1 VLLVLGTVTVLA
13 DHIGFSGPTYPVTG
27 APRAVIAMD
36 LDADGK
42 TDFASADMHSDTVT
56 LYRGDGTG
64 ALTLW
69 SVLALPGGAGP
80 FDITA
85 ADLNRDGTNDL
96 IVANADNHTVA
107 IFLSKHGGVPGD
119 TGRLTLR
126 VAGSPR
132 GVAVADVNR
141 DGKLDLAV
149 TGAACSCVA
158 VLRNDG
164 AGAFTEMAR
173 IGGLGQPHGIAV
185 GDFNRDDI
193 PDLAVASPG
202 ANAVHVLVGDG
213 RFRFASRRYGPAP
226 ATRALAVLDYDRDGW
241 PDLVSANTTSS
252 DVQPVIS
259 VFHNDRG
266 VLRYTAEAAAHPDS
280 VERAGDRRGIALLNV
295 DGDGWPDLAVSVRS
309 TGVVHYYNGTGTE
322 FFGRG
327 GSDEVR
333 FPTPAG
339 GGARGLAVAH
349 MDEDAKPDIVVAN
362 EYDRSVTVLRN
373 FSQWSTDHWY

>member
-1 VLLVLGTVTVLA
+1 MSKAWRTAKILGVLLVLSTVTVLA
-13 DHIGFSGPTYPVTG
+13 DHIGFGGPTYPVTG

-42 TDFASADMHSDTVT
+42 TDFASADMLSDTVT

-119 TGRLTLR
+119 NGRLTLR

-193 PDLAVASPG
+193 PDLAVAVCERWTDSFV
-202 ANAVHVLVGDG
+202 ADVI
-213 RFRFASRRYGPAP
+213 
-226 ATRALAVLDYDRDGW
+226 DR
-241 PDLVSANTTSS
+241 
-252 DVQPVIS
+252 
-259 VFHNDRG
+259 
-266 VLRYTAEAAAHPDS
+266 AAAHESHCPCF
-280 VERAGDRRGIALLNV
+280 ERA
-295 DGDGWPDLAVSVRS
+295 SV
-309 TGVVHYYNGTGTE
+309 
-322 FFGRG
+322 
-327 GSDEVR
+327 
-333 FPTPAG
+333 
-339 GGARGLAVAH
+339 
-349 MDEDAKPDIVVAN
+349 
-362 EYDRSVTVLRN
+362 RSVTVSASPDVEKRFLRRILGAVGIATDR
-373 FSQWSTDHWY
+373 SCCRQCSTSMPIEELLECSKIV